1 MFFIKAHF
9 LTRTVF
15 HSLSLAL
22 AAIVLLYGSPAA
34 AQATSGEPDPAKVRI
49 RMGPLWLNPT
59 IALANIG
66 VDKNV
71 FNEPDDANPKSDF
84 TFTLQPAT
92 DLWLHTGPTWVTG
105 RVQEDLVWFQTYSS
119 ERGVNATYSV
129 GWLVP
134 LTRLRFNVG
143 ATRRNR
149 RDRPGFEIDARS
161 QRLETEY
168 NGAVELRTLS
178 KTYFGVTGSR
188 QRVDFDKDAVFLN
201 HSLPFELNRVT
212 TAAGVTMRYQLT
224 PLTGLTFAATRS
236 EDRFEFSSLR
246 DSNSTAATATV
257 NFDPLALVRGSATI
271 GYRDFEPLSSGL
283 SPYEGLTAAANLSY
297 VLFGATKFA
306 VGLNRDVQYSYD
318 VNQPYYLETAVSGSI
333 AQQLFGPIDVVAR
346 VGVDT
351 LAYRD
356 RVGAAVQVS
365 NRVDRGHSFGA
376 GVGYHTSS
384 GFRIGFDVDQINRV
398 SDISSR
404 QFDDLR
410 IGSSVTYVF

>member
-34 AQATSGEPDPAKVRI
+34 AQATGGEPDPAKVRI

-119 ERGVNATYSV
+119 ERGVNATYSI

-178 KTYFGVTGSR
+178 KTYFGVTG
-188 QRVDFDKDAVFLN
+188 
-201 HSLPFELNRVT
+201 FELNRVT

-257 NFDPLALVRGSATI
+257 NFDPLALIRGSATI
-271 GYRDFEPLSSGL
+271 GYRDFQPLSSGL
-283 SPYEGLTAAANLSY
+283 SPYQGLTAAANLSY

-318 VNQPYYLETAVSGSI
+318 VNQPYYLETALSGSI

-346 VGVDT
+346 AGVDT

-404 QFDDLR
+404 QFADLR

>member
-1 MFFIKAHF
+1 M
-9 LTRTVF
+9 TRTVF

-161 QRLETEY
+161 RRTELGY
-168 NGAVELRTLS
+168 DGSVELRTFS
-178 KTYFGVTGSR
+178 KTFFGVKGRR
-188 QRVDFDKDAVFLN
+188 QKVDFDKDAVFLSN
-201 HSLPFELNRVT
+201 SLQFELNRTVT
-212 TAAGVTMRYQLT
+212 SQGLIVRHQLT
-224 PLTGLTFAATRS
+224 PLTGLVWF
-236 EDRFEFSSLR
+236 
-246 DSNSTAATATV
+246 
-257 NFDPLALVRGSATI
+257 
-271 GYRDFEPLSSGL
+271 
-283 SPYEGLTAAANLSY
+283 
-297 VLFGATKFA
+297 
-306 VGLNRDVQYSYD
+306 
-318 VNQPYYLETAVSGSI
+318 
-333 AQQLFGPIDVVAR
+333 
-346 VGVDT
+346 
-351 LAYRD
+351 
-356 RVGAAVQVS
+356 
-365 NRVDRGHSFGA
+365 
-376 GVGYHTSS
+376 
-384 GFRIGFDVDQINRV
+384 
-398 SDISSR
+398 
-404 QFDDLR
+404 
-410 IGSSVTYVF
+410 

>member
-1 MFFIKAHF
+1 MIFIKAQL
-9 LTRTVF
+9 LTPTAFRFSSV
-15 HSLSLAL
+15 AL
-22 AAIVLLYGSPAA
+22 AAIVLLHGSPAA
-34 AQATSGEPDPAKVRI
+34 AQATTGEPDPAKVRI

-84 TFTLQPAT
+84 TFTVQPAT

-119 ERGVNATYSV
+119 ERGVNATYSI

-161 QRLETEY
+161 QRFETEY
-168 NGAVELRTLS
+168 NGAVEVRTLS
-178 KTYFGVTGSR
+178 KTYFGVTASQ
-188 QRVDFDKDAVFLN
+188 QRVDFDKDAIFLN
-201 HSLPFELNRVT
+201 RNLQFELNHET
-212 TAAGVTMRYQLT
+212 TSAGVTMRYQLT

-236 EDRFEFSSLR
+236 QDRFEFSSLR
-246 DSNSTAATATV
+246 DSNSTAATATI
-257 NFDPLALVRGSATI
+257 NFDPLALIRGSATI

-283 SPYEGLTAAANLSY
+283 SPYQGLTASGNLSY
-297 VLFGATKFA
+297 VMFGATKLT
-306 VGLNRDVQYSYD
+306 VGVNRDVQYSYD
-318 VNQPYYLETAVSGSI
+318 VNQPYYLETAVTGSI

-346 VGVDT
+346 AGLDN

-365 NRVDRGHSFGA
+365 DRVDRGRSYGG
-376 GVGYHTSS
+376 GVGYHTSG
-384 GFRIGFDVDQINRV
+384 GFRIGFDVDHINRV

-404 QFDDLR
+404 QFNDLR